1 MLSSALGLLAG
12 LLLILIGAVAWGKY
26 RWARDTRTLVAR
38 LNAHRLPATTG
49 QVDFGAIDTLPP
61 PVQRYLRAVLRDGT
75 PIVAAVD
82 LDHVGQF
89 NLGED
94 VDRWRPFASRQRVV
108 ARRPG
113 FVWDG
118 RIAMLPGLPVHVHDA
133 YVAGEGILQPSL
145 LGLVSLFSLRGTP
158 EVAEGELMRF
168 LAEATCYP
176 TVLLPGQGVHWQ
188 AVDAHSARA
197 MLTDG
202 SITVA
207 LLFSFDGN
215 DLVETV
221 TATARGRTV
230 GGQVIP
236 TPWEGRWSN
245 YQWHDDMRVPTAGEV
260 AWLLP
265 HGRKP
270 YWRGRMTRIAYE
282 FAA

>member
-1 MLSSALGLLAG
+1 MLNLALGLLAG
-12 LLLILIGAVAWGKY
+12 LLLVLTGAAAWGTF
-26 RWARDTRTLVAR
+26 RWARDSRKLVAR
-38 LNAHRLPATTG
+38 LNALRLPATAG
-49 QVDFGAIDTLPP
+49 QVDFGAIDTLPA

-82 LDHVGQF
+82 IEQVGQF
-89 NLGED
+89 NLGEAD
-94 VDRWRPFASRQRVV
+94 NRWRPFTSRQRVV
-108 ARRPG
+108 TRRPG

-176 TVLLPGQGVHWQ
+176 TVLLPGQGVYWQ

-197 MLTDG
+197 TLTDTA
-202 SITVA
+202 ITA
-207 LLFSFDGN
+207 SLLFSFDDSG
-215 DLVETV
+215 LVNTV
-221 TATARGRTV
+221 RAEARGRTV

-236 TPWEGRWSN
+236 TPWEGRWTN
-245 YQWHDDMRVPTAGEV
+245 YQWHDGMQVPTAGEV

-265 HGRKP
+265 QGRKP